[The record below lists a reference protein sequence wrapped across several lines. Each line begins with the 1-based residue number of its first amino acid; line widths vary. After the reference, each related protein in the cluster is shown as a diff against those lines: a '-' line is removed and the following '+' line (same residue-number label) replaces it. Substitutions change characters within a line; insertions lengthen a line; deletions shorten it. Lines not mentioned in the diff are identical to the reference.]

1 MITHRLRSVVQ
12 HCDRVL
18 VFDHSELVEV
28 CKQQKPTI
36 VSNGFVLLG
45 RLGGHPFC
53 WKTNPV
59 GFTICTTEVSDG

>member
-28 CKQQKPTI
+28 GRP
-36 VSNGFVLLG
+36 SVLLEDKSSRFHDLYYG
-45 RLGGHPFC
+45 GVRRLTSEAC
-53 WKTNPV
+53 V
-59 GFTICTTEVSDG
+59 L